1 MFRHANHRR
10 GHRSPLQRARRSFW
24 LLVTIAVL
32 AAGVLT
38 SALGAAPGPITGLR
52 VAASGLVLIAS
63 LTLATRLMAALER
76 ARKRA
81 RAGQAP
87 TGDRD
92 HEVRR

>member
-1 MFRHANHRR
+1 MTRRAGQRRANRPA
-10 GHRSPLQRARRSFW
+10 SQRARRSFW
-24 LLVTIAVL
+24 LLVTVAVL

-38 SALGAAPGPITGLR
+38 SALSAAPGPITGLR
-52 VAASGLVLIAS
+52 VAASGVVLIAA

-87 TGDRD
+87 TSQRALD
-92 HEVRR
+92 VRR

>member
-1 MFRHANHRR
+1 MTHHATQRR
-10 GHRSPLQRARRSFW
+10 LAPPASRRARRSFW
-24 LLVTIAVL
+24 LLVTLAVL

-38 SALGAAPGPITGLR
+38 SALSAAPGPITGLR
-52 VAASGLVLIAS
+52 VAASGVVLIAA

-87 TGDRD
+87 TSQRD
-92 HEVRR
+92 LDVRC